1 MIYIS
6 FVPFYSYR
14 VACWDKIGIFVHLIA
29 IHLIFIV
36 IPIIAIVHSAMNY
49 KNLRDS
55 RAVGW
60 LFVYAMINIMT
71 IIYYF
76 AMIVKLCRGMVLFR
90 KTRRNRVAEE
100 GEN

>member
-1 MIYIS
+1 MIYLS
-6 FVPFYSYR
+6 FTPFYSYR
-14 VACWDKIGIFVHLIA
+14 FAWWDKIGIFVHLIA

-36 IPIIAIVHSAMNY
+36 VPIIAIVHSAINY
-49 KNLRDS
+49 KSLRDS
-55 RAVGW
+55 RVVGW

-76 AMIVKLCRGMVLFR
+76 AMILKLCRGMILFQ
-90 KTRRNRVAEE
+90 KTRRNQIAED